1 MSFELDKQ
9 TQKDL
14 EIFNEDKDGNSIFS
28 FFNRTRSVGGK
39 NLLRDLMLQ
48 PFNSLKQVVEQ
59 QDAFQFF
66 IKNEIDLEINGSQID
81 FIEYYL
87 KLNTP
92 ILKHNIID
100 VFYQQISNYIKP
112 NKNFYLI
119 RTGIE
124 KIFILLSGL
133 KKELKDLDVEQAPN
147 KLKEKFKLVNLILG
161 KEVINANI
169 DRKLSFRSILKYDSL
184 FRKEMK
190 EQFNFLVNIVY
201 YFDVLQ
207 SVSKVKT
214 EYQLTFSKYNADLKP
229 SVSIQSLYHPFVKNP
244 IKNSIHANQNQNL
257 IFLSGPNM
265 AGKST
270 FLKSLGLCI
279 YLAHLGFPVPASEM
293 ETTIYKGL
301 ITTINLPDNMSKGY
315 SHFYNEVMRVK
326 QTALLIKEKQNV
338 FVIFDELFRGTNVKD
353 ASDASL
359 EVISCFSKITSSTF
373 YISTHIIEIAKE
385 LKGKTNIDFK
395 YFESKLVDEKPV
407 YSYKMKDGISEERM
421 GMYILKNEKISEI
434 LNSIANQA

>member
-1 MSFELDKQ
+1 MSFEIDKQ

-14 EIFNEDKDGNSIFS
+14 EIFNEDQDGNSIFS
-28 FFNRTRSVGGK
+28 FFNRTTSVGGK

-48 PFNSLKQVVEQ
+48 PFNSLKQVGEQ
-59 QDAFQFF
+59 RDAIQFF
-66 IKNEIDLEINGSQID
+66 INNSINLEINGSQLD

-100 VFYQQISNYIKP
+100 VFYQQISNQIKP
-112 NKNFYLI
+112 TKNFYLI
-119 RTGIE
+119 RTGVE
-124 KIFILLSGL
+124 KIFILLSNL
-133 KKELKDLDVEQAPN
+133 KQELKDLNVEQAPD

-161 KEVINANI
+161 KDVINANI
-169 DRKLSFRSILKYDSL
+169 DKKLSFKSILKYDSF

-207 SVSKVKT
+207 SVSKVKF
-214 EYQLTFSKYNADLKP
+214 ENQLTFCKYNANLKP
-229 SVSIQSLYHPFVKNP
+229 SVSIQSLFHPFVKNP
-244 IKNSIHANQNQNL
+244 IKNSIHATQNQNL

-293 ETTIYKGL
+293 ETTVYKGL

-359 EVISCFSKITSSTF
+359 EVISSFSKITSSTF
-373 YISTHIIEIAKE
+373 YISTHITEIAKE

-434 LNSIANQA
+434 LNSIAKQA